1 MWLRLYLDTS
11 AVEPDTAVGV
21 TTAGVCVGVD
31 PFMLMLSTRD
41 LRLRMVEALMDDIG
55 VGLTGDGGLLPTT

>member
-1 MWLRLYLDTS
+1 M
-11 AVEPDTAVGV
+11 EPDTAVGV